1 MNNLIATEKGDLT
14 IIQLNVRGITSK
26 QTKVKELI
34 DTSIK
39 SNTPDIILLCETW
52 LNPFSPG
59 LTIAG
64 YDTYQNDRIGKK
76 GGGVAILVSTR
87 LRHQRIQTSD
97 YSSFES
103 LFIEILINPTK
114 KLICGSVYRPPN
126 TNLEQFLTE
135 YEEMLRE
142 VKKRTENV
150 VVGLDHN
157 LDFLKLAVHK
167 STHNFIDLNLE
178 NP

>member
-1 MNNLIATEKGDLT
+1 MNTWDEGLDSCDYVEMNSLIATEKGDLM
-14 IIQLNVRGITSK
+14 IIQLNVRGITSN

-52 LNPFSPG
+52 LNPFSLG

-76 GGGVAILVSTR
+76 GGSSNPCINTSKTSK
-87 LRHQRIQTSD
+87 IQTSNH
-97 YSSFES
+97 SSFES

-114 KLICGSVYRPPN
+114 KLICGSVYRPRN
-126 TNLEQFLTE
+126 TNLEQFLN
-135 YEEMLRE
+135 R
-142 VKKRTENV
+142 
-150 VVGLDHN
+150 
-157 LDFLKLAVHK
+157 
-167 STHNFIDLNLE
+167 I
-178 NP
+178 